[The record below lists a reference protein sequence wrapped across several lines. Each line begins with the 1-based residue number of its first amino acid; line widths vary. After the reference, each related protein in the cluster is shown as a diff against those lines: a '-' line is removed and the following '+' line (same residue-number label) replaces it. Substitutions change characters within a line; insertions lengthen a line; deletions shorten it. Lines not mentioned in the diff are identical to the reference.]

1 MPFFRRHVLEGRE
14 KVMNDEVYVAKA
26 WTAPTGV
33 IKLIATISELG
44 SELVK
49 FDGILAGILRPNR
62 AIIGG

>member
-1 MPFFRRHVLEGRE
+1 
-14 KVMNDEVYVAKA
+14 MNDEVYVAKA